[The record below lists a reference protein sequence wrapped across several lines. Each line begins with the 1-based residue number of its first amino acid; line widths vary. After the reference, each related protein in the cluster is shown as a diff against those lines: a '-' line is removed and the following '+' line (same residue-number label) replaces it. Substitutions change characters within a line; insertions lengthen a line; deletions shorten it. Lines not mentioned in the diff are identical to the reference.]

1 MQSVRDVDLTSSRI
15 LIVDDQEAN
24 VRLIEFI
31 LDSAGFQQ
39 YSATT
44 DSRLVLELCSTV
56 QPDILL
62 LDLQM
67 PHYDGFAVMAQLAK
81 TFPFQGYLP
90 ILVLTADITAEAKK
104 RA

>member
-31 LDSAGFQQ
+31 LDSAGFQH
-39 YSATT
+39 YSHTT
-44 DSRLVLELCSTV
+44 DSRHVLELCSTF

-67 PHYDGFAVMAQLAK
+67 PHHDGFAAMAQL
-81 TFPFQGYLP
+81 TSELPTQHHLP
-90 ILVLTADITAEAKK
+90 ILVFTADITA
-104 RA
+104 

>member
-1 MQSVRDVDLTSSRI
+1 MQSFKDVDLTSSRI

-24 VRLIEFI
+24 VRLLELI

-39 YSATT
+39 YQHTT
-44 DSRLVLELCSTV
+44 DSRQVLQFCESF

-67 PHYDGFAVMAQLAK
+67 PHWDGFKVMAQLASEL
-81 TFPFQGYLP
+81 PSHAYLP
-90 ILVLTADITAEAKK
+90 ILVLTADISAEAK
-104 RA
+104 